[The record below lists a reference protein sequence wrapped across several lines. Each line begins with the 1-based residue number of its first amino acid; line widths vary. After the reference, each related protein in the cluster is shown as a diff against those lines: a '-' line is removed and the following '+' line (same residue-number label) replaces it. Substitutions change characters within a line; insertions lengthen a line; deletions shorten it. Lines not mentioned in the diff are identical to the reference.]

1 MQYHGGNYGMQ
12 ERKNMT
18 GAARDLRISVLETA
32 YHGGDA
38 NLQSVFSSIE
48 ILRVLY
54 DRVLK
59 ISPETVDSPERD

>member
-1 MQYHGGNYGMQ
+1 MQ

-18 GAARDLRISVLETA
+18 DAARDLRISVLETA

-59 ISPETVDSPERD
+59 YRRKQWIHPSAIILS